1 MLRNTVIYTQKKIH
15 THDLRMNLLYTQLN
29 VRGVKFVKCQLQFG
43 EKSLARPIMLTNLE
57 GISSL
62 IR

>member
-1 MLRNTVIYTQKKIH
+1 MKHINLHKKKTH
-15 THDLRMNLLYTQLN
+15 THGLRMNLLYTQLN

-43 EKSLARPIMLTNLE
+43 EKSLTRPNMLTIIE
-57 GISSL
+57 GLLSL